1 MGSSMADQNESYS
14 GDRKSLIY
22 LTKNFVDIMKS
33 SENGLLNLAYAGDI
47 LNVQKRRLY
56 DITNVLEGIGLIH
69 KTSKNTV
76 QWRGQPQNVLGKES
90 LLNLELKRLTE
101 KEQYLDNLCAWA
113 KANIRLAMQEKD
125 SRALAY
131 VTRDNLISCFNNHSV
146 LVVKGHNRVERRP
159 ILVDDTIIFDRGLKV
174 SSKAKPIEVLMAT
187 DEGQSLIATS
197 ASDDWKGESAGGG
210 GASGGGKRKSK
221 LVPTLTNNV
230 FVNPLAIPDHFEV
243 DRTDAADKKA
253 LQQRYQEYKKT
264 ANLLL
269 NYRTKNPIQE
279 RRLRLR
285 NYYQAKTPFVKLSEN
300 MSTQYA
306 YSLYEEEG
314 ICDLFDIP
322 PATDTSCSERLDE
335 TVQPED
341 SPHT

>member
-1 MGSSMADQNESYS
+1 MAGLFGRLFSEIQF
-14 GDRKSLIY
+14 LIRFF
-22 LTKNFVDIMKS
+22 TF
-33 SENGLLNLAYAGDI
+33 
-47 LNVQKRRLY
+47 
-56 DITNVLEGIGLIH
+56 
-69 KTSKNTV
+69 
-76 QWRGQPQNVLGKES
+76 RGQPQNVLGKES

-285 NYYQAKTPFVKLSEN
+285 NYYQGACYVGARKRHPVADDGSSLFAAKTPFVKLSEN

-322 PATDTSCSERLDE
+322 LATVTSCSERLDE
-335 TVQPED
+335 SVQPED
-341 SPHT
+341 SPQTQAM